1 MSELLSLLAAVGGLA
16 RVYVTHGVLRD
27 AAAIAASLFLIV
39 LSSVLLG
46 AALPFALARAG
57 LDPAH
62 AGSSIQVCVC
72 CVSWPKREIRRDG
85 MHVITYIQRN
95 MCSTEEML
103 SFSKNPGDSEHHV
116 RMLCS
121 IRQKEEE
128 TKQKREILSET
139 LQLQTGGHGRIGEW
153 VYNVHMR
160 AFSCKELI
168 SASFTCRRW

>member
-85 MHVITYIQRN
+85 MSSHIFNGTCVQRKKCSAFRKILGTVSI
-95 MCSTEEML
+95 MCVCCAA
-103 SFSKNPGDSEHHV
+103 FDRK
-116 RMLCS
+116 R
-121 IRQKEEE
+121 K
-128 TKQKREILSET
+128 KQNRNEK
-139 LQLQTGGHGRIGEW
+139 
-153 VYNVHMR
+153 
-160 AFSCKELI
+160 F
-168 SASFTCRRW
+168 CRRPYNYKQVATGASGSGYIMYTCVLFPAKS

>member
-1 MSELLSLLAAVGGLA
+1 LFLLAAVGGLA

-72 CVSWPKREIRRDG
+72 VCCGRSRRFVA
-85 MHVITYIQRN
+85 MT
-95 MCSTEEML
+95 CSAEEML
-103 SFSKNPGDSEHHV
+103 SFKHN
-116 RMLCS
+116 
-121 IRQKEEE
+121 
-128 TKQKREILSET
+128 
-139 LQLQTGGHGRIGEW
+139 
-153 VYNVHMR
+153 
-160 AFSCKELI
+160 
-168 SASFTCRRW
+168 